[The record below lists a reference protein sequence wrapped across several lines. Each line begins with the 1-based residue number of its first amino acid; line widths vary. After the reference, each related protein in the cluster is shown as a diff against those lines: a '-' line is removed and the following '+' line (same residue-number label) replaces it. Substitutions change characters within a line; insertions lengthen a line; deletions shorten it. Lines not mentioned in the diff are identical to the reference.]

1 MRTTIVI
8 LFSLLAG
15 ACSCGKGGAAGG
27 HSSTPPLQGNPD
39 TTFTNPLLSS
49 GADPWVIQNDTTYYY
64 MNTLGD
70 HLAIWATGRMSTLG
84 SVSPVTIWV
93 PPATGLYSKDIW
105 APELHLFNGKWYM
118 YFAADNGNNANHRIY
133 VLENDGADPL
143 SAGWTFKGKIADTT
157 ADRWAIDASAFQYN
171 GNMYLIWSGWADT
184 VNVAQNI
191 YIAQLSD
198 PLTITG
204 QRVLISAPTQS
215 WEKQGAPPAVNEGP
229 EALINPTSGQ
239 LFLTYSASGCW
250 TDNYCLGLLTLRQGG
265 DPLNP
270 SDWTKSAD
278 PVFSTDAAS
287 SAYAPGHNGFF
298 ISRDGKQNWLIYHA
312 NSTAGE
318 GCGNARSPRIQSFSW
333 NSDGTPTFGM
343 PAKID
348 SLMAVPGGE

>member
-1 MRTTIVI
+1 MRAFFI
-8 LFSLLAG
+8 FSALLAA
-15 ACSCGKGGAAGG
+15 ACSCGKGSSGG
-27 HSSTPPLQGNPD
+27 HTTPTPVAAD

-70 HLAIWATGRMSTLG
+70 HLAIWATGRMSALG
-84 SVSPVTIWV
+84 SVSPVTIWT

-118 YFAADNGNNANHRIY
+118 YFAADDGNNANHRIY

-143 SAGWTFKGKIADTT
+143 SAGWTLKGKVADTT

-171 GNMYLIWSGWADT
+171 GNLYLIWSGWADT

-191 YIAQLSD
+191 YIARLSD

-204 QRVLISAPTQS
+204 QRVLISAPTLS
-215 WEKQGAPPAVNEGP
+215 WEQQGAPPAVNEGP

-270 SDWTKSAD
+270 SDWSKSPN

-287 SAYAPGHNGFF
+287 GAYAPGHNGFF
-298 ISRDGKQNWLIYHA
+298 ISRDGKQSWLIYHA
-312 NSTAGE
+312 NSSAGE
-318 GCGNARSPRIQSFSW
+318 GCGNARSPRIQPFAW
-333 NSDGTPTFGM
+333 NSDGTPNFGM